1 MTRVSAQRGR
11 IIRRARWAAPL
22 LVLAAI
28 FWLVHVLA
36 SRGPRPPQA
45 APAAPRL
52 ALPAAHRQMD
62 ADISSV
68 EADYRAA
75 QREGRLAPDW
85 EEKLARAVEWQR
97 EILASNRSP
106 GGEHTERLER
116 LEAARDSLAAERI
129 NMRTRALAAAA
140 EAEQDE
146 AAALAGWRE
155 ALALQLQVNRSR
167 ADPRQKDFARE
178 TRLILLIE
186 SLEAAPLRR
195 VVDEA
200 VAEAEGAREQAD
212 WPAALRA
219 YQRAG
224 ETLTELNRRFP
235 RTRFADL
242 RLQMRVE
249 EQVAALAPA
258 AAAAEIAERERAGE
272 AAVAADRPDLATNL
286 FATALGQQ
294 SELNRRFPLTRFA
307 STARL
312 QELEAKHQT
321 AMAAEAQ
328 ARARLLDEELRRGLS
343 QRRLVAAGRSLAK
356 LSALLEE
363 IAARYP
369 RRAVVETDLRLKAA
383 YLNRQWDHIA
393 ALHEECYGMLLP
405 LPGERGLLLGRRQTP
420 QGLFARVM
428 AANPSRRRDDAAP
441 VDFVDWNE
449 AAEFCRRLTWLMGR
463 PVRLPREAEVRAA
476 LAWREAGNEAHNR
489 MPSAVPATGFLDL
502 AGDSTEWL
510 EAGPDDAAAP
520 IFGGSPAAALARLGP
535 KQNREARLGF
545 RFVVELPD

>member
-11 IIRRARWAAPL
+11 IIRRARWAVPL
-22 LVLAAI
+22 LALAGI

-52 ALPAAHRQMD
+52 ALSAAHRQMD

-106 GGEHTERLER
+106 GGEHAERLEK
-116 LEAARDSLAAERI
+116 LETARDSLAAERI
-129 NMRTRALAAAA
+129 NARSRALAEAA

-178 TRLILLIE
+178 TRLSMLIE

-200 VAEAEGAREQAD
+200 VAEAEAAREQAD

-258 AAAAEIAERERAGE
+258 AAAEEIAERERAGE
-272 AAVAADRPDLATNL
+272 AAVAAGRPDLATTL
-286 FATALGQQ
+286 FAAALEQQ
-294 SELNRRFPLTRFA
+294 AELNRRFPLTRFA

-312 QELEAKHQT
+312 QELETKHQT
-321 AMAAEAQ
+321 AMAAEDQ
-328 ARARLLDEELRRGLS
+328 ARARLLDEELCRGLS

-356 LSALLEE
+356 LTALLEA

-369 RRAVVETDLRLKAA
+369 RSSAAETELRLKAA
-383 YLNRQWDHIA
+383 YLNRQWDHLA

-428 AANPSRRRDDAAP
+428 ASNPSRHRDDAAP

-476 LAWREAGNEAHNR
+476 LAWREVGNEAHNR
-489 MPSAVPATGFLDL
+489 VPSAVPATGFLEL